1 MNFNFSTDPSPTS
14 EEPTISD
21 DNNVPGGQESRLF
34 FSGKEKKILECD
46 YVHMCTKL
54 VNFKKKVVS
63 NGRTKQE
70 SANSF

>member
-1 MNFNFSTDPSPTS
+1 MTTMYQ
-14 EEPTISD
+14 
-21 DNNVPGGQESRLF
+21 VAKKVGCF